1 MRNTGKLKNLVSSK
15 SRHLEKQLRGKFNAS
30 TNLVYRALMGDQKA
44 LKLIGQMGND
54 GTKISEFAPKV
65 KENMLAA
72 IKGAEDLNTTL
83 AAIYKQA
90 GVSGERI
97 EREIQSA
104 TLADDKLANQLEE
117 LNLDFEGAKS
127 REELRHKQAKEHIT
141 LKAWVDRHMMSID
154 GEYKMLQEELKTEV
168 RQQTIDLQHDK
179 ELGNYYLDAGDNAR
193 DDLKPKKQYAGR
205 SIIQKIKDTIL
216 GF

>member
-1 MRNTGKLKNLVSSK
+1 MRNTGKLKNLVTSK
-15 SRHLEKQLRGKFNAS
+15 SRHLERQLRGKFNAS
-30 TNLVYRALMGDQKA
+30 TSLVYKALMGDKRA

-54 GTKISEFAPKV
+54 GAKISEFAPKV
-65 KENMLAA
+65 KDNMIAA

-104 TLADDKLANQLEE
+104 TLANDKLANQLKE
-117 LNLDFEGAKS
+117 LQLDFEAAKS
-127 REELRHKQAKEHIT
+127 KEALRHKQATEHIK
-141 LKAWVDRHMMSID
+141 LKTWVDHHMMSID

-168 RQQTIDLQHDK
+168 KQQTIDLQHDK

-193 DDLKPKKQYAGR
+193 DDFKPKKQYARR

>member
-1 MRNTGKLKNLVSSK
+1 M
-15 SRHLEKQLRGKFNAS
+15 
-30 TNLVYRALMGDQKA
+30 
-44 LKLIGQMGND
+44 I
-54 GTKISEFAPKV
+54 
-65 KENMLAA
+65 AA

-97 EREIQSA
+97 EREIQSSI
-104 TLADDKLANQLEE
+104 LADDKLANQLEE
-117 LNLDFEGAKS
+117 LSLDFESAKS
-127 REELRHKQAKEHIT
+127 KEELRHKQATEHIQ
-141 LKAWVDRHMMSID
+141 LKAWIDKHMMSID

-205 SIIQKIKDTIL
+205 SIIQKIKNAIL

>member
-1 MRNTGKLKNLVSSK
+1 M
-15 SRHLEKQLRGKFNAS
+15 
-30 TNLVYRALMGDQKA
+30 
-44 LKLIGQMGND
+44 
-54 GTKISEFAPKV
+54 
-65 KENMLAA
+65 
-72 IKGAEDLNTTL
+72 
-83 AAIYKQA
+83 
-90 GVSGERI
+90 
-97 EREIQSA
+97 
-104 TLADDKLANQLEE
+104 
-117 LNLDFEGAKS
+117 
-127 REELRHKQAKEHIT
+127 RHKQAKEHIT